1 MRIKNGQDFATG
13 LLFIAVGL
21 AALWIGADYHMGTAQ
36 RPGTGVLPRILSWCL
51 VGTGGLLWLK
61 AVLTEGPGL
70 TNWAWRPIIMIS
82 LATVAFALLIDR
94 FGLVVTMIVSMTLA
108 ALGTPETRW
117 REYTAFALIM
127 VVIAV
132 GMFIYG
138 LRMPIPIWPKDLPG
152 ALSWN

>member
-13 LLFIAVGL
+13 LLFIVVGL
-21 AALWIGADYHMGTAQ
+21 AALWIGADYPMGTAQ
-36 RPGTGVLPRILSWCL
+36 RPGTGVLPRILAWCL
-51 VGTGGLLWLK
+51 IGTGALLWFK
-61 AVLTEGPGL
+61 ALLADGPSLTR
-70 TNWAWRPIIMIS
+70 WAWRPVIMIT

-94 FGLVVTMIVSMTLA
+94 FGLVVTMLVSMTLA

-117 REYTAFALIM
+117 REYTIFALIM
-127 VVIAV
+127 VVIGV

-138 LRMPIPIWPKDLPG
+138 LRMPIPILPKDLPG

>member
-1 MRIKNGQDFATG
+1 MRIKSTQDFATG
-13 LLFIAVGL
+13 LLFIGVGL
-21 AALWIGADYHMGTAQ
+21 AALWIGAGYHMGTVQ

-51 VGTGGLLWLK
+51 IGTGALLWVK
-61 AVLTEGPGL
+61 ALLSEGPGL
-70 TNWAWRPIIMIS
+70 TRWAWRPVVMVA
-82 LATVAFALLIDR
+82 LATVAFALMIDR
-94 FGLVVTMIVSMTLA
+94 FGLVVSMLVSMTLA

-127 VVIAV
+127 VVIGV

-138 LRMPIPIWPKDLPG
+138 LRMPIPILPKELFG